1 MNSEENIEKLYF
13 QFLENQTSFLEK
25 LHFGFALININKKM
39 NNIEIV
45 NGIKLKKEVKSKEN
59 LKILI
64 IDLEKNIKQKFTK
77 IDFENI
83 LEFLDT
89 INYNYLY
96 KLYNM
101 DIKQIKSI
109 VGREDN
115 NRETFFLIYN

>member
-1 MNSEENIEKLYF
+1 
-13 QFLENQTSFLEK
+13 
-25 LHFGFALININKKM
+25 M

-101 DIKQIKSI
+101 DIKQINEYIINIFKVLYKI
-109 VGREDN
+109 TIN
-115 NRETFFLIYN
+115 KN